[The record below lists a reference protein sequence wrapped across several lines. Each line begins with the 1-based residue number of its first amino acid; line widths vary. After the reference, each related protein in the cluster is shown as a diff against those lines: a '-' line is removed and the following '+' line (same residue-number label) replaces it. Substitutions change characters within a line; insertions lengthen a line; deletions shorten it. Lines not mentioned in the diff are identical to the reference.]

1 MKIPARTTRETL
13 NRLSPESGPFFP
25 MRQVGAWGALVLGT
39 CLLALGGCAAGPDY
53 VKPKM
58 DVPAQYKEDGLWK
71 TARPNDE
78 IKRGEWWRIY
88 QDTQLDKLMDTLNR
102 QSPTIAQA
110 EAQYRQAQAL
120 LRQAEASLFPSLSVS
135 AGKTRGTLSSSSSAV
150 TSQYSVSGNV
160 SWELDLWGGIRRNVE
175 AGEAQAA
182 ASAAQ
187 LAAVRLSSQSQLAT
201 AYLQLVVADLQIGQL
216 QASENALKET
226 LELTRNQYNAGYVSD
241 ASVAQ
246 AESQWKTA
254 QAATV
259 DKRLTRAQLEHAI
272 AVALGQV
279 PASFSLPVSQHAPH
293 LPLIPPGL
301 PSTLLERRPDIA
313 SAERTVAQANAQVGV
328 AQAAFFPTLSLSAS
342 GGYRNSTLAN
352 LISLPNRIWSIG
364 PQLALSVF
372 DAGLRNAQSDQAI
385 ASYDASVASY
395 RKTVLTAFQEVEDNL
410 SAQTML
416 KQQAELQEAALAA
429 AKRSEEITLNQ
440 YNAGVVGYI
449 NVLTAQNS
457 RITAEN
463 TLWTVKNRQYIANV
477 ALIAAIGGQW

>member
-1 MKIPARTTRETL
+1 MKIAARTTLKMQNTL
-13 NRLSPESGPFFP
+13 MHANDKPSAIRPIGTWAVSLL
-25 MRQVGAWGALVLGT
+25 GA
-39 CLLALGGCAAGPDY
+39 CLLALGGCAVGPDY

-58 DVPAQYKEDGLWK
+58 DVPAKYKEDGLWK
-71 TARPNDE
+71 SAKPHDDV
-78 IKRGEWWRIY
+78 KRGEWWHIY
-88 QDTQLDKLMDTLNR
+88 KDPQLDKLMDVLNK

-135 AGKTRGTLSSSSSAV
+135 AAKTRGMLSNTTTSAN
-150 TSQYSVSGNV
+150 TQYALSGNV

-175 AGEAQAA
+175 AGEAQAD

-187 LAAVRLSSQSQLAT
+187 LAAVKLSSQAQLAT
-201 AYLQLVVADLQIGQL
+201 AYLQLVVADLQTEQL

-272 AVALGQV
+272 AVALGQP
-279 PASFSLPVSQHAPH
+279 PASFSLPASRHAPH

-301 PSTLLERRPDIA
+301 PTTLLERRPDIA
-313 SAERTVAQANAQVGV
+313 SAERTVAQANAQIGV
-328 AQAAFFPTLSLSAS
+328 AQAAFFPALNLSAS
-342 GGYRNSTLAN
+342 GGYRNSTLSN

-364 PQLALSVF
+364 PQLTLSVF
-372 DAGLRNAQSDQAI
+372 DAGLRSAQSDQAI
-385 ASYDASVASY
+385 ANYDASVASY
-395 RKTVLTAFQEVEDNL
+395 RKVVLSAFQEVEDNL

-416 KQQAELQEAALAA
+416 KQQADLQEAALAA
-429 AKRSEEITLNQ
+429 AKRSEQITLNQ
-440 YNAGVVGYI
+440 YNAGVVSYL
-449 NVLTAQNS
+449 NVLVAQNS